1 MNSENDKEI
10 HVCIICNKNIEGMK
24 LFLNHINE
32 KHASKIIEIFDKNS
46 YYNRRENSYM
56 GIISKNKLYEPSNKY
71 NNKSNKNYIES
82 NKNYIESNKYN
93 IESNKYNI
101 ESNKYFENNKG
112 NIESIKNNSERNKNY
127 IESNKFNF
135 EKNKYNNKSNKN
147 YIESNK
153 YNIESNK
160 YNIESNKYNIE
171 SNKYF
176 ENNKSNIES
185 NKKFENNKNN
195 FESSKNN
202 IERNI
207 ENNNNNSENN
217 TNNFEMNNVNSINT
231 KSIIKEN
238 IINDIK
244 SGTIINIFESSKDD
258 KITHC
263 NKEKLNCVCCK
274 GKICEEGNCYCPKC
288 MKLNIKK
295 QNLINGELIN
305 KSGNIAQKKI
315 INNKIVYFC
324 GKKFF
329 KDIDTYEGKR
339 TFEIPCKADLRCNDC
354 ENLIKNRKIY
364 EDF

>member
-10 HVCIICNKNIEGMK
+10 HVCIICNKNIEGLK

-82 NKNYIESNKYN
+82 NKNYIES
-93 IESNKYNI
+93 
-101 ESNKYFENNKG
+101 
-112 NIESIKNNSERNKNY
+112 
-127 IESNKFNF
+127 
-135 EKNKYNNKSNKN
+135 
-147 YIESNK
+147 
-153 YNIESNK
+153 
-160 YNIESNKYNIE
+160 
-171 SNKYF
+171 
-176 ENNKSNIES
+176 NKSNIES

-339 TFEIPCKADLRCNDC
+339 KFEILCKADLRCNDC
-354 ENLIKNRKIY
+354 ENLIKNRNIY

>member
-82 NKNYIESNKYN
+82 NKNY
-93 IESNKYNI
+93 
-101 ESNKYFENNKG
+101 
-112 NIESIKNNSERNKNY
+112 
-127 IESNKFNF
+127 
-135 EKNKYNNKSNKN
+135 
-147 YIESNK
+147 
-153 YNIESNK
+153 IESNK

-329 KDIDTYEGKR
+329 KDIDKR
-339 TFEIPCKADLRCNDC
+339 TFEILCKADLRCNDC
-354 ENLIKNRKIY
+354 ENLIKNRNIY

>member
-1 MNSENDKEI
+1 
-10 HVCIICNKNIEGMK
+10 
-24 LFLNHINE
+24 
-32 KHASKIIEIFDKNS
+32 
-46 YYNRRENSYM
+46 
-56 GIISKNKLYEPSNKY
+56 
-71 NNKSNKNYIES
+71 
-82 NKNYIESNKYN
+82 
-93 IESNKYNI
+93 
-101 ESNKYFENNKG
+101 
-112 NIESIKNNSERNKNY
+112 
-127 IESNKFNF
+127 
-135 EKNKYNNKSNKN
+135 
-147 YIESNK
+147 
-153 YNIESNK
+153 
-160 YNIESNKYNIE
+160 
-171 SNKYF
+171 
-176 ENNKSNIES
+176 
-185 NKKFENNKNN
+185 
-195 FESSKNN
+195 
-202 IERNI
+202 
-207 ENNNNNSENN
+207 
-217 TNNFEMNNVNSINT
+217 MNNVNSINT

-339 TFEIPCKADLRCNDC
+339 TFEILCKADLRCNDC
-354 ENLIKNRKIY
+354 ENLIKNRNIY

>member
-1 MNSENDKEI
+1 
-10 HVCIICNKNIEGMK
+10 
-24 LFLNHINE
+24 
-32 KHASKIIEIFDKNS
+32 
-46 YYNRRENSYM
+46 
-56 GIISKNKLYEPSNKY
+56 
-71 NNKSNKNYIES
+71 
-82 NKNYIESNKYN
+82 
-93 IESNKYNI
+93 
-101 ESNKYFENNKG
+101 
-112 NIESIKNNSERNKNY
+112 
-127 IESNKFNF
+127 
-135 EKNKYNNKSNKN
+135 
-147 YIESNK
+147 
-153 YNIESNK
+153 
-160 YNIESNKYNIE
+160 
-171 SNKYF
+171 
-176 ENNKSNIES
+176 
-185 NKKFENNKNN
+185 
-195 FESSKNN
+195 
-202 IERNI
+202 
-207 ENNNNNSENN
+207 
-217 TNNFEMNNVNSINT
+217 MNNVNSINT

-238 IINDIK
+238 INNDIK

-329 KDIDTYEGKR
+329 QDIDTYEGKR
-339 TFEIPCKADLRCNDC
+339 TFEIPCKADCPCNDC